1 MDIRLQTILRRANER
16 GIEVPVKE
24 MEELGFLNKDERVVG
39 VPFDEALFEM
49 VGNEYTTNDIYAMFG
64 MYMTSFMKEAEEW
77 NFKVSYVRQE
87 KDAFG
92 NFTRYYTLEYMGE

>member
-1 MDIRLQTILRRANER
+1 MDIRLQIILRRAHER

-39 VPFDEALFEM
+39 VPFDEALLNM
-49 VGNEYTTNDIYAMFG
+49 VGNEYTTEDIYSMFG
-64 MYMTSFMKEAEEW
+64 MYMTTFMKEAEEW
-77 NFKVSYVRQE
+77 GFGVSFVRQE

-92 NFTRYYTLEYMGE
+92 NCTRYYTLEYFGE